1 VEDGLVKITAEDVHA
16 HWPEQMLTAH
26 AESVYCSCGAEF
38 RSSIERT
45 DELWAAHV
53 AKELA
58 ARARILAMTEKVFSP
73 GERVT
78 TKTRNMV
85 GTVIEHKAGEAV
97 LLEWDDE
104 AGPQEDEVWPEDLR
118 LDDN

>member
-1 VEDGLVKITAEDVHA
+1 
-16 HWPEQMLTAH
+16 
-26 AESVYCSCGAEF
+26 
-38 RSSIERT
+38 
-45 DELWAAHV
+45 
-53 AKELA
+53 
-58 ARARILAMTEKVFSP
+58 
-73 GERVT
+73 
-78 TKTRNMV
+78 MV